1 VRLFGRRKP
10 LHEQLA
16 EEGGLAAPATTHEPD
31 PFVPPPAFRGILTN
45 EPAISGLARQR
56 EWDAVVTAG
65 APDIE
70 GTEVTFVALPDRS
83 LLVEDEQGDAQLDPL
98 ARAVEDEL
106 APPYRARAVRQSDAV
121 WAVFA
126 NRIRVEEFHAD
137 GDDLEVVMNGDE
149 RSLRVDG
156 SPSFGTVPALERV
169 GQEEGPSY
177 VVRATR
183 LDGDLWE
190 VRATPL

>member
-1 VRLFGRRKP
+1 MSLFGRRKP

-16 EEGGLAAPATTHEPD
+16 EEGGLTAPSAEPE

-45 EPAISGLARQR
+45 EPAISGLARHR
-56 EWDAVVTAG
+56 EWDAVVTAE
-65 APDIE
+65 AADVE
-70 GTEVTFVALPDRS
+70 GNEVTFVALPDQS
-83 LLVEDEQGDAQLDPL
+83 LLVEEEQGDAGLDPL

-106 APPYRARAVRQSDAV
+106 APPYRAKGVRQSETV

-126 NRIRVEEFHAD
+126 NRIRVEEFRAG
-137 GDDLEVVMNGDE
+137 GDELELVMNAGE
-149 RSLRVDG
+149 RSFSVDG
-156 SPSFGTVPALERV
+156 SPSFGTVPELERV

>member
-1 VRLFGRRKP
+1 VNLFGRRKP

-16 EEGGLAAPATTHEPD
+16 EQGGLTGSPAEPN
-31 PFVPPPAFRGILTN
+31 PFVPPPAYRGILTN

-56 EWDAVVTAG
+56 EWDAVVTAD
-65 APDIE
+65 APELD
-70 GTEVTFVALPDRS
+70 GNEVTFVALPDHS
-83 LLVEDEQGDAQLDPL
+83 LLIEEEQGDAGLDPL
-98 ARAVEDEL
+98 ARAVEAEL
-106 APPYRARAVRQSDAV
+106 APPYRAKGVRQSETV

-126 NRIRVEEFHAD
+126 NRIRVQEFAAE
-137 GDDLEVVMNGDE
+137 GDDLQLVVNGDE

-169 GQEEGPSY
+169 GQEEGSSY
-177 VVRATR
+177 VVRAIR

-190 VRATPL
+190 IRATPL